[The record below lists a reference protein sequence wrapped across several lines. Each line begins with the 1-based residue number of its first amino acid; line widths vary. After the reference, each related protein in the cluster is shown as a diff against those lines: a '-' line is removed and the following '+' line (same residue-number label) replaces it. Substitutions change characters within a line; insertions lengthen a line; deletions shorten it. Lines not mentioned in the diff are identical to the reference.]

1 MAKKRRT
8 LAGASLELHEIEPL
22 TRNQVKAFESNK
34 HLILHGLAGTG
45 KTFISSYLAF
55 DDMSKG
61 IYEKLVIIRSAVPT
75 RDIGFLP
82 GKEKEKGSVYEEPY
96 KDIAN
101 ELFQRGDAY
110 GIMKQKNL
118 VEFMT
123 TSYIRG
129 ITLRDAVILID
140 ECQNMSFHELD
151 SIITRMGSNCRVI
164 FCGDFRQAD
173 LKQSQS
179 GMKDFMQ
186 VLKRM
191 ELFDFIDFQV
201 EDIVRSDFVKS
212 YIIAKN
218 ELEL

>member
-1 MAKKRRT
+1 MAKKRKT
-8 LAGASLELHEIEPL
+8 LAGVNFELREIEPL
-22 TRNQVKAFESNK
+22 TRNQLKAFDAADN
-34 HLILHGLAGTG
+34 LVLHGLAGTG

-55 DDMSKG
+55 DDMTKG
-61 IYEKLVIIRSAVPT
+61 EYQKLVIIRSAVPT

-82 GKEKEKGSVYEEPY
+82 GTEKEKASVYEEPY

-101 ELFQRGDAY
+101 DLFSRGDAY
-110 GIMKQKNL
+110 EILKQKNL

-123 TSYIRG
+123 TSFIRG

-179 GMKDFMQ
+179 GMRHFMQ

-191 ELFDFIDFQV
+191 ELFDFIDFEV

>member
-1 MAKKRRT
+1 MAKRQSKT
-8 LAGASLELHEIEPL
+8 LAGASLTLHEIEPL
-22 TRNQVKAFESNK
+22 TLNQVKAFESKKN
-34 HLILHGLAGTG
+34 LILHGLAGTG
-45 KTFISSYLAF
+45 KTFISSYLAY

-61 IYEKLVIIRSAVPT
+61 IYDKLVIIRSAVPT
-75 RDIGFLP
+75 RDMGFLP
-82 GKEKEKGSVYEEPY
+82 GTEKEKASVYEEPY

-123 TSYIRG
+123 TSFIRG
-129 ITLRDAVILID
+129 ITLRDAVIIID

-151 SIITRMGSNCRVI
+151 SIITRMGENCRVI

-173 LKQSQS
+173 LKQN
-179 GMKDFMQ
+179 GMENFMQ
-186 VLKRM
+186 ILKRM

-218 ELEL
+218 ELGL

>member
-1 MAKKRRT
+1 MAKRQSKT
-8 LAGASLELHEIEPL
+8 LAGASLTLHEIEPL
-22 TRNQVKAFESNK
+22 TRNQVKAFESKKN
-34 HLILHGLAGTG
+34 LILHGLAGTG
-45 KTFISSYLAF
+45 KTFISSYLAY

-61 IYEKLVIIRSAVPT
+61 VYDKLVIIRSAVPT
-75 RDIGFLP
+75 RDMGFLP
-82 GKEKEKGSVYEEPY
+82 GTEKEKASVYEEPY

-123 TSYIRG
+123 TSFIRG
-129 ITLRDAVILID
+129 ITLRDAVIIID

-151 SIITRMGSNCRVI
+151 SIITRMGENCRVI

-173 LKQSQS
+173 LKQN

-186 VLKRM
+186 ILKRM
-191 ELFDFIDFQV
+191 ELFDFIDFKV

-218 ELEL
+218 ELGL